1 VAEGRRTLWISLLGG
16 LVGGVYLLLGVV
28 EALATTGEAT
38 NVVLWSSLLCAG
50 ALVLYGIFARG
61 HVSPKLVTIG
71 ALIGIVG
78 TALTLVVPLIAMA
91 LVVLVYHNE
100 NRPPVA
106 P

>member
-1 VAEGRRTLWISLLGG
+1 VAGERPTRWIRILGG
-16 LVGGVYLLLGVV
+16 VVGGVYLVAGIA
-28 EALATTGEAT
+28 EAVATSGETT
-38 NVVLWSSLLCAG
+38 NVVLWVSLLCAA

-61 HVSPKLVTIG
+61 HVSPKVVTLG
-71 ALIGIVG
+71 ALAGIVG
-78 TALTLVVPLIAMA
+78 TALTLVVPVVAMV